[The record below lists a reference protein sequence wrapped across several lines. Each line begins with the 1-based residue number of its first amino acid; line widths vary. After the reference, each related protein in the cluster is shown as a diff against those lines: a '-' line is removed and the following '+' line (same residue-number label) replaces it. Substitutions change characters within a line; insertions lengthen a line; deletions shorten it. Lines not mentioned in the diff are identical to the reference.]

1 MAYGS
6 IVSGVLFIVGIG
18 AIVIS
23 NGVTIYMAGGDALI
37 ALAGLSLALL
47 SKK

>member
-23 NGVTIYMAGGDALI
+23 NGATMYMAGGDVLV
-37 ALAGLSLALL
+37 ALAGISFALL
-47 SKK
+47 SKN